1 MPHPR
6 SLASLALSAAVADAA
21 WQYYD
26 NVNTVDGCGETCS
39 DNGPYRCLGT
49 VSSFAACQQKCA
61 GVGEP
66 ACVVVTWS
74 STTGNCWTRTD
85 GNWEPTSASGVS
97 SGCDDAVAKGC
108 SPPWN
113 GSAVTAIVTLAM
125 PPGGVVTHRLS
136 PAVTLDFWRPDDP
149 TYGVKW
155 GSSGAQ
161 NINLTHP
168 QLLALTSALAPALLR
183 LGGSPEDSLIYD
195 ADGTCVPQSGGDGP
209 FPGYYC
215 SQVHP
220 YSYECLTPAR
230 WEELLA
236 FGSATGV
243 EITLGVNGCYGR
255 PSKNASMD
263 FSNVNALIKDTV
275 RSPNAKVLWG
285 FELSNEVVP
294 NTIAPY
300 IYGQDMDTL
309 AATAKAAFL
318 AAGLPAPGFAGPDQG
333 GPSTIGAVVASTAP
347 NVLYSSTYHQYP
359 ECTDS
364 APGSVFPVGCLN
376 GLDTAAA
383 AYSAAVAANER
394 SPTAVWAGETADHSG
409 GGVLNLTDTFRSSF
423 YYAWQLGALPL
434 NGVELAARQCLSG
447 GDYELLQRTTFVPNP
462 DYYLVWLFKALIGG
476 SATPFAV
483 NLTVP
488 FLESGVR
495 VFAFSANPNVGGGAK
510 TTLLILNLADGS
522 PGHNTPV
529 ALTLQGAGVAG
540 QPRVEYHMTA
550 PMGVG
555 SEHGP
560 VAVNGKVLS
569 VDPSTLLPPPWQSL
583 GVPGAAGDVI
593 TLQPASIVFATI
605 G

>member
-1 MPHPR
+1 MLPR
-6 SLASLALSAAVADAA
+6 LPFVLAALLVGVDAT
-21 WQYYD
+21 WQYFD
-26 NVNTVDGCGETCS
+26 NTNTVDGCGEACTN
-39 DNGPYRCLGT
+39 NGPYRCLGT
-49 VSSFAACQQKCA
+49 VSSFPACQQKCA

-66 ACVVVTWS
+66 ACVVVAWS

-85 GNWEPTSASGVS
+85 GDWTPTSAPGVS
-97 SGCDDAVAKGC
+97 SGCDDAAAHGC
-108 SPPWN
+108 SAPWN

-125 PPGGVVTHRLS
+125 PPGAVVTHPLS

-149 TYGVKW
+149 TYGIKW

-168 QLLALTSALAPALLR
+168 ALLALTAALAPALLR

-195 ADGTCVPQSGGDGP
+195 SDGTCVPQSGGDGP

-230 WEELLA
+230 WQELLA

-243 EITLGVNGCYGR
+243 QITIGLNGCWGR
-255 PSKNASMD
+255 PSKNESMD
-263 FSNVNALIKDTV
+263 VSNALALIHDTAT
-275 RSPNAKVLWG
+275 SPHAKVLWG

-294 NTIAPY
+294 NTITPY
-300 IYGQDMDTL
+300 IYDQDMATI
-309 AATAKAAFL
+309 AASAKAAFA

-333 GPSTIGAVVASTAP
+333 GPSTIAAVAANSAANVFTAF
-347 NVLYSSTYHQYP
+347 SYHQYP
-359 ECTDS
+359 ECT
-364 APGSVFPVGCLN
+364 APSTPGTVFPVACLY

-383 AYSAAVAANER
+383 SYAAAVAANAH
-394 SPTAVWAGETADHSG
+394 SPAGVWAGETADHSG

-462 DYYLVWLFKALIGG
+462 DFYLVWLFKNLIGG
-476 SATPFAV
+476 AATPFAV

-495 VFAFSANPNVGGGAK
+495 VFAFSPNPQVGAGTKA
-510 TTLLILNLADGS
+510 TLLILNLADGS

-550 PMGVG
+550 PLGVG

-560 VAVNGKVLS
+560 VAVNGMQLS
-569 VDPSTLLPPPWQSL
+569 IDPATNLPPAWQDL
-583 GVPGAAGDVI
+583 GRPGDAGDVI
-593 TLQPASIVFATI
+593 TLQPASIVFVTI